1 MRRDRGAAALE
12 LTFVITLLCTI
23 LSVTAP
29 LAQMFQQ
36 RITLGRVAG
45 STARFA
51 TRATGSSRYGVS
63 SHRPTFI
70 EIFNKAVTDW
80 NMEWAAAPLDV
91 TLSKDPSTARVG
103 DLIEVTTSAKVD
115 LGMLGTMLSWAGITN
130 GSTVT
135 VTAKAV
141 GRQE

>member
-12 LTFVITLLCTI
+12 MTFVVTLLCTI
-23 LSVTAP
+23 LAVTAP
-29 LAQMFQQ
+29 LALLFEQ

-51 TRATGSSRYGVS
+51 TRATGTSRYGVAG
-63 SHRPTFI
+63 HRPTLL
-70 EIFNKAVTDW
+70 EIANKAAADW
-80 NMEWAAAPLDV
+80 HVEWAAIAINV
-91 TLSKDPSTARVG
+91 SLSKDPSTAKVG
-103 DLIEVTTSAKVD
+103 ELIEVTTSADVD
-115 LGMLGTMLSWAGITN
+115 LGPLGSLLSFVNITN
-130 GSTVT
+130 SSTVT

>member
-29 LAQMFQQ
+29 LAEMFQQ
-36 RITLGRVAG
+36 RIALGRVAG

-51 TRATGSSRYGVS
+51 TRATGNGRYGVA
-63 SHRPTFI
+63 SHRPTFV
-70 EIFNKAVTDW
+70 EIYNKAVTDW
-80 NMEWAAAPLDV
+80 HMEWAVAPLDV
-91 TLSKDPSTARVG
+91 SLSKDPSLARAG
-103 DLIEVTTSAKVD
+103 DQIEVTTSARVD
-115 LGMLGTMLSWAGITN
+115 LGMLGTLLSWAGITN